1 MEYYLVNKSMKKNF
15 FFKKRLK
22 DYIDYLKKNKLF
34 KKKQLI
40 FYENNIEKIENW
52 TNSDFKS
59 KLLWY
64 NQIKKNNKAKVK
76 TIHLERMNK
85 WIYDN
90 KKGVIKHESGEF
102 FCIEGKRVVN
112 SGREVKDWDQPFLKQ
127 INYKGGIIG
136 LVRSNINGVPHY
148 LIDAKYEP
156 GNYNEIQLSPSLQAT
171 YSNLNRIHKGEKN
184 KVVKKY
190 FLKNFYTIR
199 KFWVTEDGGR
209 LFRKRNL
216 HWIIQY
222 NGKINLPGKTYKWL
236 TLWDLHR
243 FIKKGSLVGPHLR
256 SILSLI

>member
-1 MEYYLVNKSMKKNF
+1 MKKNLF
-15 FFKKRLK
+15 FRKTLK
-22 DYIDYLKKNKLF
+22 NYINYLKKNKLF
-34 KKKQLI
+34 KRKQLF
-40 FYENNIEKIENW
+40 FYENNIEKMENW

-59 KLLWY
+59 KLFWFH
-64 NQIKKNNKAKVK
+64 QIKKKNKARVS
-76 TIHLERMNK
+76 TIHLEKMNE
-85 WIYDN
+85 WIYD
-90 KKGVIKHESGEF
+90 KRKGVIKHESGEF

-112 SGREVKDWDQPFLKQ
+112 SDREVKDWDQPFLKQ

-190 FLKNFYTIR
+190 FSKNFFTIR
-199 KFWVTEDGGR
+199 KYWVTEDGGR
-209 LFRKRNL
+209 LYKKRNM

-222 NGKINLPGKTYKWL
+222 NGKINIPGKTYKWL
-236 TLWDLHR
+236 TLWDLQK